1 LPYISASD
9 AIRQSRSAHTAE
21 APGAILRALGSPGET
36 VVDTKATHLWGVN
49 WLCAE
54 NHRMAMLLTG
64 SYFVVGLVERGR
76 RADSADSHT
85 LTSQK

>member
-1 LPYISASD
+1 
-9 AIRQSRSAHTAE
+9 
-21 APGAILRALGSPGET
+21 
-36 VVDTKATHLWGVN
+36 
-49 WLCAE
+49 
-54 NHRMAMLLTG
+54 MAMLLTG